1 MPFVKGV
8 TPKGAKPFRKGQS
21 GNPAGKPK
29 MPDLKEA
36 MARALGEQAK
46 DGRTALD
53 QIIEA
58 MRRKAAQGDV
68 KAAELLLARGFG
80 KPRESVDITSGGEK
94 IATPPIV
101 WVDAK
106 GDE

>member
-1 MPFVKGV
+1 MDFIPGRNGGRLRRI
-8 TPKGAKPFRKGQS
+8 PKGQS
-21 GNPAGKPK
+21 GNIKGRPK
-29 MPDLKEA
+29 LPDLKEA

-46 DGRTALD
+46 DGTTALD

-94 IATPPIV
+94 IVTPPIV

-106 GDE
+106 EGE

>member
-1 MPFVKGV
+1 MANPSPSPATRFK
-8 TPKGAKPFRKGQS
+8 KGQS
-21 GNPAGKPK
+21 GNPKGKPK

-46 DGRTALD
+46 DGTTALD

>member
-1 MPFVKGV
+1 MANPSPSPATRFK
-8 TPKGAKPFRKGQS
+8 KGQS
-21 GNPAGKPK
+21 GNPKGKPK
-29 MPDLKEA
+29 LPDLKEA

-46 DGRTALD
+46 DGTTALD

-106 GDE
+106 EGE

>member
-1 MPFVKGV
+1 MANPSPSPATRFK
-8 TPKGAKPFRKGQS
+8 KGQS
-21 GNPAGKPK
+21 GNPKGKPK

-36 MARALGEQAK
+36 MARSLGETNK
-46 DGRTALD
+46 DGTTALD

-106 GDE
+106 EGE

>member
-1 MPFVKGV
+1 MANPNPKPPPVHTRFKKGHPGGPGR
-8 TPKGAKPFRKGQS
+8 PKL
-21 GNPAGKPK
+21 
-29 MPDLKEA
+29 PDLKEA

-46 DGRTALD
+46 DGTTALD

-94 IATPPIV
+94 IAAPPIM

-106 GDE
+106 EEG

>member
-8 TPKGAKPFRKGQS
+8 TPKGAKPFQK
-21 GNPAGKPK
+21 GNPGGPGKPK
-29 MPDLKEA
+29 LPDLKEA
-36 MARALGEQAK
+36 LARSLGEQAK
-46 DGRTALD
+46 DGTTALD

-58 MRRKAAQGDV
+58 LRRKAAQGDV

-94 IATPPIV
+94 IAAPPIV

-106 GDE
+106 EAE

>member
-36 MARALGEQAK
+36 MARALGEQTK
-46 DGRTALD
+46 DGTTALD

-58 MRRKAAQGDV
+58 LRRKAAQGDV

-94 IATPPIV
+94 IAAPPIM

-106 GDE
+106 EAE